1 MKRAEN
7 NKAFFLDFIR
17 NLNSQSRTERDIS
30 QFIDD
35 PLLIRTM
42 ILLEET
48 LPDFQVLVDELTAEK
63 NRLIVQ
69 ARVKGRL
76 PSNLKNITI
85 SFVMDC
91 QIQHNKIIHHWFM
104 ANELSLMQ
112 QIDQLS
118 HNMPEK
124 TNENP

>member
-1 MKRAEN
+1 MKKAEK
-7 NKAFFLDFIR
+7 NKVFFLDFIR
-17 NLNSQSRTERDIS
+17 NLNSHSKTESEIS
-30 QFIDD
+30 PFIDD

-48 LPDFQVLVDELTAEK
+48 LPHFKILVDELTAEK

-69 ARVKGRL
+69 ARVKGHL
-76 PSNLKNITI
+76 PSNLENITI
-85 SFVMDC
+85 SFVMGC
-91 QIQHNKIIHHWFM
+91 QIQSNKIVHHWFM

-118 HNMPEK
+118 LNSRAK
-124 TNENP
+124 TNGNQ